1 MGRSKKE
8 PGKSAPCM
16 FSLGVTDMARDQ
28 QETTLS
34 YVIDAR
40 LLSVPKRET
49 LLCIH
54 EFIRDDNIL
63 CIRYTLLIFVV

>member
-34 YVIDAR
+34 YIIDAR
-40 LLSVPKRET
+40 LPSVPKREI
-49 LLCIH
+49 LVCG
-54 EFIRDDNIL
+54 RDFVCRNL
-63 CIRYTLLIFVV
+63 YVMTIFVV